1 MQINFFSNIYQKQPE
16 STTSILE
23 FLNKVKSG
31 TWKTLIDPINA
42 ETDKKKRG
50 KLKHDTLPYVLIS
63 GTFEKRAAAAL
74 IKHSGFICLD
84 IDEIEDLDGDWDKVI
99 NDPYTYGAFK
109 SASGRGI
116 AVLVQI
122 NGNKHKQSFESLE
135 TYYLENYQ
143 ITLDEKCSDVSRAR
157 FVSYDPNTFVNQNA
171 EVFKKLIKVKKEK
184 AKPEK
189 YNFNNVITGKN
200 DIEHVITQAKE
211 QRIDL
216 SAGDYKKWV
225 SIGFAL
231 NSEFGEGGRD
241 YFHAISSLGQGYETK
256 KCDVQ
261 YTKCVKSDGKGI
273 NIGTFFTYAKEYN
286 LSLTTPKTQ
295 TILTY
300 AIQQKQVN
308 KISEEDVKEGVNK
321 LFGFKD
327 AESDEIIKKVYESN
341 NDLKLA
347 KDLPLIGQIKIFL
360 QGGYNIKK
368 NEVTGRLENN
378 GAVMNDT
385 EINSI
390 YIKACEIVSDK
401 IQKDLIRN
409 IIDSDF
415 TEVYNPLKDYIERNR
430 TKKPTGLIEKLAN
443 SIESDTGREDPKNI
457 NPNYKSYFLKK
468 WLVGVVSGIYGEHSP
483 LLLVLAGGQNTGK
496 TEFFR
501 RLLPK
506 ELKKYYGES
515 KLDAGKDDELL
526 MTQKLMLMDDE
537 LGGKSKKDHARLKE
551 LTSKETFSI
560 RKPYAR
566 DNEDFKRLASLCG
579 TTNEMEFISDSTGN
593 RRLIP
598 IDVISINH
606 GLYNSID
613 KDDLFI
619 EIFHLYNGGF
629 KSDLTTEDVETLNS
643 CSGQFEQQNETAG
656 LIEEVFKKPEFKNS
670 NQNVV
675 ELTATKIAIEIEK
688 VTNKKA
694 YKVPV
699 GKELNSLGFDF
710 ETKKVNGNRVKLYK
724 VVYIAPGDNEAQIYS
739 KEEEE
744 DNDPL
749 PF

>member
-1 MQINFFSNIYQKQPE
+1 MKINFFSNIYQKQPE
-16 STTSILE
+16 STTSIIE
-23 FLNKVKSG
+23 FLNKVKLG
-31 TWKTLIDPINA
+31 TWKALIEPINA
-42 ETDKKKRG
+42 EEDKKKRSA
-50 KLKHDTLPYVLIS
+50 LKHDTLPYVLIS
-63 GTFEKRAAAAL
+63 GVFEKRASTAL

-84 IDEIEDLDGDWDKVI
+84 IDEIEDLAQDWDKVI

-122 NGNKHKQSFESLE
+122 NGNKHLESFKSLESYYLE
-135 TYYLENYQ
+135 TYN
-143 ITLDEKCSDVSRAR
+143 ISLDEKCKDVARAR
-157 FVSYDPNTFVNQNA
+157 FVSYDPKAFINQNA
-171 EVFKKLIKVKKEK
+171 EVFKKLIKVKKVKEK
-184 AKPEK
+184 PIK

-200 DIEHVITQAKE
+200 DIEHIISQAKDGA
-211 QRIDL
+211 IDL
-216 SAGDYKKWV
+216 SGGDYDKWRN
-225 SIGFAL
+225 IGFSLA
-231 NSEFGEGGRD
+231 SEFGEGGRD
-241 YFHAISSLGQGYETK
+241 YFHAISSLGQGYDPA
-256 KCDVQ
+256 KCDTQ
-261 YTKCVKSDGKGI
+261 YNKGLKSTGSGI
-273 NIGTFFTYAKEYN
+273 NIGTLFQYAKDYN
-286 LSLTTPKTQ
+286 LSLSTPKTQ

-308 KISEEDVKEGVNK
+308 NINEEDVKSGIYK

-327 AESDEIIKKVYESN
+327 EESDEIVKKVFESKA
-341 NDLKLA
+341 DLKLA
-347 KDLPLIGQIKIFL
+347 KDLPLIGQVKIFL

-368 NEVTGRLENN
+368 NEVTARLENN
-378 GAVMNDT
+378 GVVMNDT
-385 EINSI
+385 ELNSI
-390 YIKACEIVSDK
+390 FIKSCEIVSDK
-401 IQKDLIRN
+401 IQKDLLRN

-415 TEVYNPLKDYIERNR
+415 TETYNPLKDYIEKNR
-430 TKKPTGLIEKLAN
+430 HKKPEGLIEKLAN
-443 SIESDTGREDPKNI
+443 SIESNTGIEDPKNI

-468 WLVGVVSGIYGEHSP
+468 WLVGVISGIYGEHSP

-526 MTQKLMLMDDE
+526 MTQKLILMDDE
-537 LGGKSKKDHARLKE
+537 LGGKSKKESTRLKE

-593 RRLIP
+593 RRIIP

-606 GLYNSID
+606 SLYNSID

-629 KSDLTTEDVETLNS
+629 KCELSGEDVKLLNS
-643 CSGQFEQQNETAG
+643 CTGQFEQQNETAG
-656 LIEEVFKKPEFKNS
+656 LIELIYKKPVFKNG
-670 NQNVV
+670 NQVV
-675 ELTATKIAIEIEK
+675 QELTATEIAIEIERI
-688 VTNKKA
+688 TNKKV

-699 GKELNSLGFDF
+699 GKELNSLGFTF
-710 ETKKVNGNRVKLYK
+710 ETKKINGNRVKLYK
-724 VVYIAPGDNEAQIYS
+724 VVSISTGDREAQIYNT
-739 KEEEE
+739 KE
-744 DNDPL
+744 DDVA
-749 PF
+749 F

>member
-31 TWKTLIDPINA
+31 TWKKLIEPINA
-42 ETDKKKRG
+42 EADKTKRG

-63 GTFEKRAAAAL
+63 GTFEKRTSSAL

-84 IDEIEDLDGDWDKVI
+84 IDEITDLAQDWDKVI
-99 NDPYTYGAFK
+99 NDPYTFGAFR

-116 AVLVQI
+116 AVLVKI
-122 NGNKHKQSFESLE
+122 NPNKHLESFKSLESYYLE
-135 TYYLENYQ
+135 TYN
-143 ITLDEKCSDVSRAR
+143 ITLDEKCKDVARAR
-157 FVSYDPNTFVNQNA
+157 FVSYDPSTFINQNS
-171 EVFKKLIKVKKEK
+171 EVFKKLIKVKKVK
-184 AKPEK
+184 AKPVK
-189 YNFNNVITGKN
+189 YNFNNVITGAN
-200 DIEHVITQAKE
+200 DIEHIITQAKE
-211 QRIDL
+211 RRVDL
-216 SAGDYKKWV
+216 SNGDYDKWRN
-225 SIGFAL
+225 IGFSLAA
-231 NSEFGEGGRD
+231 EFGENGRD
-241 YFHAISSLGQGYETK
+241 YFHAISSLGEGYDPSK
-256 KCDVQ
+256 SDVQ
-261 YTKCVKSDGKGI
+261 YTKGLKSDGSGI
-273 NIGTFFTYAKEYN
+273 NIGTLFQYAKDYN
-286 LSLTTPKTQ
+286 LTLTTPKTQ

-308 KISEEDVKEGVNK
+308 NISEEDVKSGVDK
-321 LFGFKD
+321 LFGFND
-327 AESDEIIKKVYESN
+327 ADSDEIIKKVFESN
-341 NDLKLA
+341 TDLKLA

-368 NEVTGRLENN
+368 NEVTSRLENN
-378 GAVMNDT
+378 GVVMNDT

-415 TEVYNPLKDYIERNR
+415 TETYNPLKDYIEKNR
-430 TKKPTGLIEKLAN
+430 HKKPTGLIEQLAN
-443 SIESDTGREDPKNI
+443 SIESNTGREDPKNV

-468 WLVGVVSGIYGEHSP
+468 WLVGVISGIYGEHSP

-506 ELKKYYGES
+506 SLKKYYGES

-526 MTQKLMLMDDE
+526 MTQKLILMDDE

-566 DNEDFKRLASLCG
+566 DNEDFKRLSSLCG

-606 GLYNSID
+606 KMYNDID

-629 KSDLTTEDVETLNS
+629 KCDLTPEDVTSLND
-643 CSGQFEQQNETAG
+643 CSGQFEQQNETSG
-656 LIEEVFKKPEFKNS
+656 LIGLIYKKPEFKNA
-670 NQNVV
+670 NQNV
-675 ELTATKIAIEIEK
+675 EEKTATEIAIDIERITHK
-688 VTNKKA
+688 NA

-699 GKELNSLGFDF
+699 GKELNALGFEF
-710 ETKKVNGNRVKLYK
+710 TTRKINGNKVKLYK
-724 VVYIAPGDNEAQIYS
+724 VVPISTGDREAQIY
-739 KEEEE
+739 KKDEDEE
-744 DNDPL
+744 PL